1 MGCTA
6 LGLSRGRGGQTM
18 AAIRLIAHRLLAR
31 PWIALILF
39 SLIWSVESAGWAQER
54 LTFSYAALGGPN
66 SIWNIAKDA
75 GFYKK
80 HGLDAEIVYIAST
93 TLSAAAVLSN
103 HIQVGMVAGSGA
115 VNAAASG
122 GDLVSVACFVNVLD
136 YDLVVQPSI
145 NSAEA
150 LRGKSIGISRFGS
163 VTDVAAR
170 AFLAE
175 LKLRPGADVA
185 LRQVGGAAER
195 AAAFKQGAVAAF
207 LSSTGSIHLLGEGL
221 PHRVLIRTADLKDAP
236 PFPWICAVTTKSY
249 IAKKRENVKKV
260 VMSLIE
266 ATHFFKTNKE
276 QAKKIM
282 SKYFPIANS
291 AYLEDNYTTTIRI
304 LERVPYVTRPG
315 MEVLIADARKTN
327 PAIKVTVNDVVDD
340 TIVRQVEQEGF
351 IDRVYA
357 KK

>member
-1 MGCTA
+1 
-6 LGLSRGRGGQTM
+6 M
-18 AAIRLIAHRLLAR
+18 AAVRLIAYRLIGR

-39 SLIWSVESAGWAQER
+39 LLMCSGQAAVWAQER
-54 LTFSYAALGGPN
+54 LTFSYAAPGAAN
-66 SIWNIAKDA
+66 SIWNIAKDV
-75 GFYKK
+75 GFYRK
-80 HGLDAEIVYIAST
+80 HGLDAEVVYIASST
-93 TLSAAAVLSN
+93 ISAAAVLSG
-103 HIQVGMVAGSGA
+103 HTQVGMVAGSG
-115 VNAAASG
+115 VINAAASG
-122 GDLVSVACFVNVLD
+122 ADLVSVACFVNVLD
-136 YDLVVQPSI
+136 FDLVVPASI
-145 NSAEA
+145 KSAED
-150 LRGKSIGISRFGS
+150 LKGKSIGISRFGS

-175 LKLRPGADVA
+175 LKLRPGEDVI
-185 LRQVGGAAER
+185 LRQIGGTPER
-195 AAAFKQGAVAAF
+195 AAAFKQGIVAGYLPA
-207 LSSTGSIHLLGEGL
+207 SGGIHLLGEAF
-221 PHRVLIRTADLKDAP
+221 PHNVLLRMGDLQNPP

-249 IAKKRENVKKV
+249 VAKKRENVKKV

-276 QAKKIM
+276 QAKRIIG
-282 SKYFPIANS
+282 KYFPTANS

-315 MEVLIADARKTN
+315 MEILIADARKTN

-340 TIVRQVEQEGF
+340 TIVRQIEQEGF

>member
-1 MGCTA
+1 
-6 LGLSRGRGGQTM
+6 M
-18 AAIRLIAHRLLAR
+18 AAIRLIAYRLIGR
-31 PWIALILF
+31 PWIVLILF
-39 SLIWSVESAGWAQER
+39 SLMCSGQGAVWAQER
-54 LTFSYAALGGPN
+54 LTFSYAA
-66 SIWNIAKDA
+66 
-75 GFYKK
+75 
-80 HGLDAEIVYIAST
+80 
-93 TLSAAAVLSN
+93 
-103 HIQVGMVAGSGA
+103 
-115 VNAAASG
+115 
-122 GDLVSVACFVNVLD
+122 
-136 YDLVVQPSI
+136 
-145 NSAEA
+145 
-150 LRGKSIGISRFGS
+150 
-163 VTDVAAR
+163 
-170 AFLAE
+170 
-175 LKLRPGADVA
+175 A
-185 LRQVGGAAER
+185 LRQVGGASER

-221 PHRVLIRTADLKDAP
+221 PHRVLIRTADLKDPP

-315 MEVLIADARKTN
+315 MEVLIADARKIN

-340 TIVRQVEQEGF
+340 TIVWQIEQEGF

>member
-1 MGCTA
+1 
-6 LGLSRGRGGQTM
+6 M
-18 AAIRLIAHRLLAR
+18 AAVRLIAYRLIGRA
-31 PWIALILF
+31 WIALSLF
-39 SLIWSVESAGWAQER
+39 SLVCCVKSAAWAEER

-276 QAKKIM
+276 QKNHEQI
-282 SKYFPIANS
+282 FPYS
-291 AYLEDNYTTTIRI
+291 QQ
-304 LERVPYVTRPG
+304 RVFGGQLY
-315 MEVLIADARKTN
+315 N
-327 PAIKVTVNDVVDD
+327 HH
-340 TIVRQVEQEGF
+340 
-351 IDRVYA
+351 
-357 KK
+357 